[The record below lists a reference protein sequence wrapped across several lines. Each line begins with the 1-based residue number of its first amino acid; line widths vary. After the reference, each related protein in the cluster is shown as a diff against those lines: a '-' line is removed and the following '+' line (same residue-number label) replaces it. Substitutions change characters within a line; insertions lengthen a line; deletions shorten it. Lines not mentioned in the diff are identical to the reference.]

1 MKVKLNDREVEIA
14 EGSTLAQLLDS
25 KKMSTVKVATAVNDN
40 VVPASQRATHILD
53 DGDSILVI
61 KAFYGG

>member
-1 MKVKLNDREVEIA
+1 MKVKLNDREVEIPQPM
-14 EGSTLAQLLDS
+14 TLAELLAGEGVS
-25 KKMSTVKVATAVNDN
+25 AERTATAVNGT
-40 VVPASQRATHILD
+40 VVPASERSTFIVG